1 MQLIGTCKYA
11 TMLTFQR
18 SIQEEKQTAPTAA
31 SDVIALYNLSRDVL
45 PQVIEPMGVESFDVC
60 TLAPLHHQ
68 CQLSSVTLLQPK
80 TTINHMQTYRRLKL
94 NFMVSQGQMIKHQ
107 DTDSPPAAVLGTI
120 LYYLTMSGHP

>member
-60 TLAPLHHQ
+60 TLAPLHHR

-80 TTINHMQTYRRLKL
+80 TTINHIGAL
-94 NFMVSQGQMIKHQ
+94 S
-107 DTDSPPAAVLGTI
+107 
-120 LYYLTMSGHP
+120 